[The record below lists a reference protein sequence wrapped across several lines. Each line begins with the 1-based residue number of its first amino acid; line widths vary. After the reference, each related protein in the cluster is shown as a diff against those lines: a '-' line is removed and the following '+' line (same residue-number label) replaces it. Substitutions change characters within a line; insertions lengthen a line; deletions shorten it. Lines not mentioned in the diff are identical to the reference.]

1 MQVGR
6 AGEGVVG
13 GEGGDGEGWEGGN
26 VRRGRRGGGKRGG
39 TDIEKDV
46 CSDAT
51 IHLFEQVTQQK
62 TSCITHITNHRAVV
76 LTHCNPSLQLKT
88 TTTSDHRGRC
98 RLSNGNAP
106 RCSGRTFATEVFTQ
120 C

>member
-6 AGEGVVG
+6 AGEGVVR
-13 GEGGDGEGWEGGN
+13 GGDGEGREGGN

-51 IHLFEQVTQQK
+51 IHLFEQVTQK
-62 TSCITHITNHRAVV
+62 K
-76 LTHCNPSLQLKT
+76 L
-88 TTTSDHRGRC
+88 
-98 RLSNGNAP
+98 
-106 RCSGRTFATEVFTQ
+106 
-120 C
+120 